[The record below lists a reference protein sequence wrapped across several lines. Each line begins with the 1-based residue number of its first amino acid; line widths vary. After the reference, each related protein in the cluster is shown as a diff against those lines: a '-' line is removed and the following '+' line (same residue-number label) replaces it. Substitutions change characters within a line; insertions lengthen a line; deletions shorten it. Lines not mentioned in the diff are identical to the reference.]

1 MNNVML
7 GKKELVVIVVV
18 LVLCCIYFIIEYFLN
33 RNTDKKNI
41 QKIVENFADGET
53 TNDETSAETTAASQ
67 KFNNH
72 ELDKIKAT
80 NEKIFTDMKKVNDNK
95 KALVENEILLAKRF
109 KSKKFDLKHIIA
121 TIRKNAKDEAK
132 DEAKFCIWPSPAV
145 LSFKFKELIGYD
157 DTTKGRSK
165 YLAKIVSNLLSAT
178 TSILTDDDTGDIN
191 STKRSEQLYTYM
203 NDILESE
210 KNIYTD
216 MNKYHK
222 NDEILNLQTILDN
235 LMGDGTLDVS
245 KLRNELEISE
255 EVFKTNIEKIENDG
269 NELLKY
275 LSNDTN
281 INRNVSKLLVEL
293 YDNKLKLLRKLSVR
307 RIGFN
312 LPDMIVT
319 LALIGNLKKSKGK
332 LTSTE
337 ESEFIKEQENSI
349 TESNKIANEII
360 SLYDKEEDILKQIS
374 NFFNTSKS
382 SFFIEENEFKY
393 FNTVDNN
400 TNTMLKFCKKIRK
413 MDRPKN
419 NTLLF
424 KRLTGEFINKKNEQ
438 INTLTGRIDG
448 IMNEMTLKDNYK
460 QDLYKLRTSEDAQKQ
475 INAIEKAKENI
486 ENMGKVKINV
496 T

>member
-33 RNTDKKNI
+33 RNTDKKQPN
-41 QKIVENFADGET
+41 KILENFADGET
-53 TNDETSAETTAASQ
+53 TSGETTAASQ
-67 KFNNH
+67 NINQH
-72 ELDKIKAT
+72 ELDEIKAT

-121 TIRKNAKDEAK
+121 TSRTEKGET
-132 DEAKFCIWPSPAV
+132 ERSE
-145 LSFKFKELIGYD
+145 LSFKFKALIGYYEED
-157 DTTKGRSK
+157 KLPGNGRSK
-165 YLAKIVSNLLSAT
+165 YLDEIVSYLSSA
-178 TSILTDDDTGDIN
+178 IENIPTDGDID

-203 NDILESE
+203 KAILESE
-210 KNIYTD
+210 ENIYTD
-216 MNKYHK
+216 MNKYHQDTAVLDLQKILDTLNKK
-222 NDEILNLQTILDN
+222 NDGSDE
-235 LMGDGTLDVS
+235 LDVS
-245 KLRNELEISE
+245 DLRTQLEISE
-255 EVFKTNIEKIENDG
+255 EAFKTNIEKIENDG

-319 LALIGNLKKSKGK
+319 LALIGNLKISKGK

-438 INTLTGRIDG
+438 INTLNGKIDG

>member
-18 LVLCCIYFIIEYFLN
+18 LVLCCIYFIIEYFLH
-33 RNTDKKNI
+33 RNTDKKQTN
-41 QKIVENFADGET
+41 KILENFADDET
-53 TNDETSAETTAASQ
+53 SAETSAETTAASQ
-67 KFNNH
+67 NINNH
-72 ELDKIKAT
+72 QLDAIKAI
-80 NEKIFTDMKKVNDNK
+80 NEKIFTDMKNVNDNK
-95 KALVENEILLAKRF
+95 KALVENEIELAERF

-121 TIRKNAKDEAK
+121 TNRKNKDET
-132 DEAKFCIWPSPAV
+132 ETSQ
-145 LSFKFKELIGYD
+145 LSYKFKALIGYYENSKLPG
-157 DTTKGRSK
+157 KGRSK
-165 YLAKIVSNLLSAT
+165 YLDEIINNLSSAIGT
-178 TSILTDDDTGDIN
+178 ILTDDVD
-191 STKRSEQLYTYM
+191 SAKQLYTYM
-203 NDILESE
+203 KAILKSE
-210 KNIYTD
+210 ENIYKD
-216 MNKYHK
+216 MNKYHQ
-222 NDEILNLQTILDN
+222 DTEILDLQTILDT
-235 LMGDGTLDVS
+235 LMGDGYVS
-245 KLRNELEISE
+245 DLRNHLEISE

-319 LALIGNLKKSKGK
+319 LALIGNLKISKGKGK

-438 INTLTGRIDG
+438 INTLNGKIDG